1 MPNFPKNEH
10 FLPTDNN
17 TYIGASGGKKYLFFR
32 KFDVLCFLGTP
43 VLRFV
48 FVLKQVSAVIRFPF
62 LQVHEFDNCRFDVNV
77 GDCVYYLR
85 TSDPDERQKWVDV
98 LETAKVNTFC
108 IFVFIKRFTYFK
120 VYCVRSAWLLFCSFN
135 PLTANDPIILPSH
148 QFICAATHWLV
159 SM

>member
-1 MPNFPKNEH
+1 MC
-10 FLPTDNN
+10 
-17 TYIGASGGKKYLFFR
+17 IGVSGGKKYLFFG

-43 VLRFV
+43 VSRFV
-48 FVLKQVSAVIRFPF
+48 FVLSAVIRFSF

-98 LETAKVNTFC
+98 LETAKVNTFY
-108 IFVFIKRFTYFK
+108 IFLFIKRFTYFK
-120 VYCVRSAWLLFCSFN
+120 AYSVRFGWLLFCSFN

-148 QFICAATHWLV
+148 QFICAATPWLV
-159 SM
+159 SI